1 MAKDN
6 RISGLLIGKGVMD
19 VFPDVK
25 QFGLL
30 DVFRRVDKTGM
41 SEHQPVSVYKD
52 ERIAGWRENY
62 VY

>member
-19 VFPDVK
+19 VFPGVK

-41 SEHQPVSVYKD
+41 SEHHPVSVYKD